1 MRFLADES
9 CDARVV
15 DALRQSGHDVLAIAE
30 IAAGTSDTEVL
41 ARSRNEQRILI
52 TEDHD
57 FGQLVFASGLPAE
70 NGVLLVRC
78 PERARATL
86 PERIARLVHQRG
98 AELPGRFAVWS
109 PRRFRVR
116 QLGPL

>member
-1 MRFLADES
+1 MHFLADES

-15 DALRQSGHDVLAIAE
+15 VALRQQGHDVLAIAE
-30 IAAGTSDTEVL
+30 IAAGASDAEVL
-41 ARSRNEQRILI
+41 ARSRREQRVLI

-78 PERARATL
+78 PERARAAL
-86 PERIARLVHQRG
+86 PERIARLVDQRG
-98 AELPGRFAVWS
+98 SELPGHFAVWS
-109 PRRFRVR
+109 PLRFRVR
-116 QLGPL
+116 RLGPI

>member
-15 DALRQSGHDVLAIAE
+15 DALRRQGHDVLAIAE
-30 IAAGTSDTEVL
+30 VAAGATDPEVL
-41 ARSRNEQRILI
+41 ARARDEQRVLI
-52 TEDHD
+52 TEDRD
-57 FGQLVFASGLPAE
+57 FGQLVFAAGLPAE

-78 PERARATL
+78 PERARVTL
-86 PERIARLVHQRG
+86 PERIARLVDQRG

-109 PRRFRVR
+109 PLRFRVR
-116 QLGPL
+116 RLGPT